1 MGRITY
7 DSLASA
13 SIGCEHAMIWKR
25 IIALGLA
32 LLAGIAFALWWNS
45 PVRQLRLTRDALL
58 RQNSWHVHTVRLFQ
72 NIPPETDDRDFFCP
86 GFEHE
91 VARYTDAYGNP
102 AVRESIRLD
111 HSYYNFIDGRW
122 VKANGP
128 TQVIECRQPPLI
140 KGDGIALP
148 FDAVLR
154 DGSVRR
160 GSTRTLGEDSC
171 RDYDIVVPTP
181 TNILERDYRFT
192 MCINPRDHLPRQTRR
207 TPRLAVQEDAIDYS
221 NWGALSAPPIPAD
234 IR

>member
-1 MGRITY
+1 MARSKFLIVFV
-7 DSLASA
+7 
-13 SIGCEHAMIWKR
+13 
-25 IIALGLA
+25 LA
-32 LLAGIAFALWWNS
+32 LLVGVAYAFWWHS
-45 PVRQLRLTRDALL
+45 PRNELRRTRDALL
-58 RQNSWHVHTVRLFQ
+58 RQKTWHVHTVRVFQ

-111 HSYYNFIDGRW
+111 HSYYNLIEGRW

-128 TQVIECRQPPLI
+128 TQVLECRQPPLM

-154 DGSVRR
+154 DGSFRR
-160 GSTRTLGEDSC
+160 GSTRTVGEDSC

-192 MCINPRDHLPRQTRR
+192 LCINERDHLPRQTRR
-207 TPRLAVQEDAIDYS
+207 TPLLAVQEDAIDYS
-221 NWGALSAPPIPAD
+221 GWGALSEPPIPTG
-234 IR
+234 IQQSRP